1 MKKLILLFAL
11 AIMAVNAY
19 SQNVKE
25 AEYPDGETALQSFI
39 SSNLQPTKSVLEN
52 HVYGTIYVRVNVS
65 KKGKPTKVEVTK
77 PSGYSDMDMEAERVV
92 KLIKKWNP
100 ETVDGKPVDGE
111 IVVAVEFTKPQG
123 ATVNASYPGGED
135 ALQEFFRQNMQYPSD
150 ALEDYIEGK
159 VYVQLT
165 VDAQGKSKDI
175 IMSTPTD
182 YPGLDAEAMRLV
194 SLVSQWTPMTINGQP
209 TESKLIVPVV
219 FKLPESNTSQ
229 AEQNQHTDMG
239 TGQATADKPTTDTD
253 PGSAN
258 GQTSST
264 TSQHNSRGNNT
275 NRPVNSQRQ
284 VAKMAAYPGG
294 MVAMTTF
301 ISQNR
306 KYPEDELRK
315 KVEGDVTVKFTVDE
329 SGSIINPTIQKSV
342 TPNLDAEAIRIVKLM
357 PKWQPAVDTEGN
369 NMPME
374 MTVTVNFRTPRAIDG
389 VPFH

>member
-1 MKKLILLFAL
+1 MKKLFLLFA
-11 AIMAVNAY
+11 MAVFAINTY

-25 AEYPDGETALQSFI
+25 AEYPDGETALKSFI
-39 SSNLQPTKSVLEN
+39 ASNVNPPKSVLED
-52 HVYGTIYVRVNVS
+52 HVYGTIYIRVNVS

-77 PSGYSDMDMEAERVV
+77 PSGYDDMDREAERVV

-123 ATVNASYPGGED
+123 ATVDAAYPGGEE
-135 ALQEFFRQNMQYPSD
+135 AMQAFFNQNVQYPAD

-159 VYVQLT
+159 VYVQVT
-165 VDAQGKSKDI
+165 IDAQGHGKDI

-194 SLVSQWTPMTINGQP
+194 SLVSQWKPMTINGQP

-219 FKLPESNTSQ
+219 FTLPESHTAQ
-229 AEQNQHTDMG
+229 TGQNQPTDMG
-239 TGQATADKPTTDTD
+239 TGQATADKPTANTD
-253 PGSAN
+253 PGSEN
-258 GQTSST
+258 GQTSATTQQST
-264 TSQHNSRGNNT
+264 SG
-275 NRPVNSQRQ
+275 NRPNHPSNRQRQ

-306 KYPEDELRK
+306 EYPEEELRK
-315 KVEGDVTVKFTVDE
+315 KVEGDVVVKFTVDE
-329 SGSIINPTIQKSV
+329 SGNIINPSIQKSV